1 MKIRIIVFDGVEE
14 IDFIG
19 PYDVFRRAAKAGVPN
34 TPQLRGGVELA
45 GSSAAPGPSAEVDV
59 RLVTLEP
66 QAQVVAANGLR
77 FLPDGVLEDAADLV
91 VVPGGGWADRAPHG
105 IYAEVQRGLLPQRI
119 AALHP
124 RCKILAGVCT
134 GSMALAAAGLLK
146 GRPAVTHHSALDELR
161 AAGAR
166 VVEARVV
173 DDGDIV
179 TCGGVTSSIDLAL
192 WLVERIW
199 GEKLSAR
206 IAAGMEYHRNPS
218 LYRSKQAAG

>member
-1 MKIRIIVFDGVEE
+1 MRIRIIVFDGVDE
-14 IDFIG
+14 IDFVG
-19 PYDVFRRAAKAGVPN
+19 PYEIFRRAAK
-34 TPQLRGGVELA
+34 LA
-45 GSSAAPGPSAEVDV
+45 GSDHTAGPAEKIDV

-66 QAQVVAANGLR
+66 QAEVVASHGLR
-77 FLPDGVLEDAADLV
+77 FLPEGVLEDSADLI
-91 VVPGGGWADRAPHG
+91 VVPGGGWADRSPRSV
-105 IYAEVQRGLLPQRI
+105 YAEVQRGLLPQRI

-124 RCKILAGVCT
+124 HCTILAAVCT
-134 GSMALAAAGLLK
+134 GAMAVAAAGLLK

-161 AAGAR
+161 LAGAHL
-166 VVEARVV
+166 VEARVV

-199 GEKLSAR
+199 GKKLSGR
-206 IAAGMEYHRNPS
+206 IAAGMEYTRSPS